1 MAAFPG
7 EVHELEFNRTGEL
20 VDRAQLDAIL
30 NSVKSNSPT
39 DVLVMSHGWN
49 NDMAQARSLYSSLR
63 GTLAAQLPRF
73 PRLAAR
79 RFMSVDLFWPSKK
92 FADKQLIPGG
102 AAAAGALVNDVITE
116 QLETLKDLLEDEAN
130 PDDFKRAQSL
140 VPLLQEGNNRA
151 QAEFAAIVLKYL
163 SQEANEEGDLQN
175 VESMSTGMFGARPLL
190 EVLGMP
196 APLAPPAAGRGGAAA
211 IPQEGPAPASR
222 GGAAGL
228 GDLLSGVKAGAIN
241 LLNFT
246 TYKKMKERAGDVGQS
261 GVNAALRTLGSSP
274 NPPRLH
280 LIGHS
285 FGGRLVT
292 AAILGPGDKPAVP
305 VETLTLLQAAYS
317 HYGLAKNYRQT
328 KRPGFFRRI
337 VDEKRVKGP
346 ILITHTRN
354 DTAVGV
360 LYAIASRLARQV
372 AAALGD
378 EHDQYGGMGGNGAQD
393 TPEAVKATLNDPGTP
408 YQLQGG
414 KIYNLRSDKFIAN
427 HSDVAND
434 AVAYAILSGV
444 DRAQ

>member
-1 MAAFPG
+1 MPAFPG
-7 EVHELEFNRTGEL
+7 EVHELVFNKSGEL
-20 VDRAQLDAIL
+20 VDPAQLDSIL
-30 NSVKSNSPT
+30 TSVKSGSPT
-39 DVLVMSHGWN
+39 DVLVLSHGWN
-49 NDMAQARSLYSSLR
+49 NDMAEARSLYTRLR
-63 GTLAAQLPRF
+63 E
-73 PRLAAR
+73 RLAVQLSQFPALAGR
-79 RFMSVDLFWPSKK
+79 RFLNVDLFWPSKK

-102 AAAAGALVNDVITE
+102 AAAAGALVNDIIQD
-116 QLETLKDLLEDEAN
+116 QLQTLEDLLEDEASA
-130 PDDFKRAQSL
+130 DDFKRARAL
-140 VPLLQEGNNRA
+140 VPRLQDGNSQA

-163 SQEANEEGDLQN
+163 PKSAKEEGDFQGTA
-175 VESMSTGMFGARPLL
+175 SMTTGMFGARPLL

-196 APLAPPAAGRGGAAA
+196 APLAPPEPRKGGGAAIA
-211 IPQEGPAPASR
+211 QEGSLTASR

-228 GDLLSGVKAGAIN
+228 GDLLSGAKAGAIN

-246 TYKKMKERAGDVGQS
+246 TYYKMKERAGAIGES
-261 GVNAALRTLGSSP
+261 GVNSALRTLHSVP
-274 NPPRLH
+274 NAPNLH

-292 AAILGPGDKPAVP
+292 AAVLGPTEKPAVP
-305 VETLTLLQAAYS
+305 IKTLALLQAAFS

-328 KRPGFFRRI
+328 TKSGFFRRV
-337 VDEKRVKGP
+337 VDDARVKGP

-393 TPEAVKATLNDPGTP
+393 TPEAVKAVLNDPGTP

-414 KIYNLRSDKFIAN
+414 RIYNLRSDKFIAS

-444 DRAQ
+444 AIQ